1 MSKNIGAPEKAILLA
16 VDLSTLPQAGLV
28 VAVAAAAG
36 VDVEVV
42 EEEVVEAAQVPQR
55 RHQWVPMRRFQSMH
69 MSRKSRLNTGN
80 SPNGRPHNNLILMD
94 TILANTRTPHPILHG
109 RILKI

>member
-1 MSKNIGAPEKAILLA
+1 MFKSTGVLEKAILLA
-16 VDLSTLPQAGLV
+16 ADSSIPPQELV
-28 VAVAAAAG
+28 VVAAAAAEA
-36 VDVEVV
+36 DVVVV
-42 EEEVVEAAQVPQR
+42 EEEVVEAAQAPQR

-80 SPNGRPHNNLILMD
+80 SPNGRPHNSLILTD
-94 TILANTRTPHPILHG
+94 TILANTHTLHLTLHG